1 MRVTQIPVLAG
12 VAQLSDRE
20 SDPATAMSP
29 LDMLERVARGAC
41 EDAGPGI
48 KLFSKIDTIGIV
60 STDDWKPRNAA
71 ALLAERIGAN
81 PSCTLRT
88 LMYGGDTPLVIVND
102 IARRIE
108 SGKTNIALIAG
119 SRNYKTFLRAKK
131 EKAELGWETGGEGQP
146 EVVGR
151 ERISYHKREIKY
163 NVLLP
168 IQFYPLIENA
178 LRARLGLDLESH
190 RMKMGRLMHRFTQV
204 AAANPH
210 AWLPVERN
218 AEELT
223 TSTAENRM
231 IGFPY
236 TKYLNAFQDLNQA
249 AAVLMLSEKAAKQ
262 LGITQDRLAYWWGGA
277 CTEEKPWFLSERPDL
292 SESPSLR
299 RCAEETFM
307 RTGTTIADMDYIDF
321 YSCFPVAVELAAEA
335 YGIDESDSRGLT
347 VTGGLPYAGGP
358 GNNYSL
364 HALAAMVERMRGKP
378 GTMGLVTGL
387 GVYASRHSSMVISSD
402 PKDPARGNAA
412 ARSKAAYKEAP
423 PVIAEEAS
431 GRGTIEAYT
440 VMHDRDG
447 APELGTVVGRLE
459 DGRRFLADTPSE
471 RGFLEDFVAAEE
483 VGRSGMVK
491 HVDGRNVFDPR

>member
-12 VAQLSDRE
+12 VAQLLDRE

-88 LMYGGDTPLVIVND
+88 LMYGGDTPLVIVNH

-119 SRNYKTFLRAKK
+119 SRNYKTFLRAQK
-131 EKAELGWETGGEGQP
+131 EKTALEWEPGGEGQP
-146 EVVGR
+146 EVVGKDK
-151 ERISYHKREIKY
+151 ISYHKREIKY

-178 LRARLGLDLESH
+178 FRARLGLDLESH
-190 RMKMGRLMHRFTQV
+190 RQKMGRLMHRFTQT

-210 AWLPVERN
+210 AWLPVERS
-218 AEELT
+218 ADELT
-223 TSTAENRM
+223 TPTAENRM

-249 AAVLMLSEKAAKQ
+249 AAVLMLSAEAAKQ
-262 LGITQDRLAYWWGGA
+262 LGIAQDKLTYWWGGA
-277 CTEEKPWFLSERPDL
+277 YTEEKPWFLSERPDL
-292 SESPSLR
+292 SQSPSLR

-335 YGIDESDSRGLT
+335 YGIDESDPRGLT

-440 VMHDRDG
+440 VMHDREG
-447 APELGTVVGRLE
+447 APELGAVVGRLE

-483 VGRSGMVK
+483 VGRSGQIK
-491 HVDGRNVFDPR
+491 HIDGRNIFDPQ